1 MVEATPGEMLS
12 TLSHRGPDGN
22 GVWLEKSAGVGLG
35 QCLRVT
41 TPEALHERQPLV
53 SREGR
58 IVLVADARVD
68 NRTDLIR
75 ALDLRGDPDK
85 IPDSALIL
93 AAYERWGEDCADRI
107 VGDFAFAIWDGNERK
122 WFCARDP
129 FGCRSVHYTHRP
141 GQLFACATEIKA
153 LLAVAEIP
161 RELEEMRVGLFL
173 TGTFD
178 DEAITFYKGIFRLP
192 AGHCMVVDESGLRV
206 RRYFELDP
214 KRDIRFRTDD
224 AYAEAFLEIF
234 TEAVRCRL
242 RATAP
247 VLSTLSGG
255 LDSTSIACVA
265 RDLLKKSNG
274 PELMTLSAIFPSFTG
289 KDKKRIDE
297 RSFVADVTAAGGI
310 KPFYVE
316 ADRVSP
322 LVDLD
327 RILELQDEAV
337 LTPNYYLHWAL
348 YQAAKKQNAGVFLD
362 GIDGD
367 TTVSHG
373 FDYLTDL
380 ARGLRPFRLLK
391 EARALARVTS
401 SRHGTRSL
409 IMDLAVRPLMDSLS
423 YPWRKMFKRRG
434 APWGALSLVNPEFAA
449 EIGLADRIRELR
461 GDPPRPVIGSRA
473 CHRSGLLSPLIPHAL
488 EVADRGTNFHGLE
501 ARYPFCDRRLA
512 EFCLALPGTQKLR
525 LGMSR
530 YVMSRA
536 MEGIL
541 PTSVQWRNSKAD
553 LSPSLFHGLWR
564 YESERVRAAAETRS
578 EAAHRF
584 VDIQGFRQSVQTYSE
599 GGNAE
604 AFRLYG
610 ILSLLRWLE
619 LSGMG

>member
-12 TLSHRGPDGN
+12 MLSHRGPDGN

-58 IVLVADARVD
+58 IALVADARVD
-68 NRTDLIR
+68 NRTDLIQ

-178 DEAITFYKGIFRLP
+178 DQAITFYKGIFRLP

-265 RDLLKKSNG
+265 SRRRG
-274 PELMTLSAIFPSFTG
+274 QRSA
-289 KDKKRIDE
+289 
-297 RSFVADVTAAGGI
+297 AA
-310 KPFYVE
+310 PP
-316 ADRVSP
+316 AS
-322 LVDLD
+322 
-327 RILELQDEAV
+327 
-337 LTPNYYLHWAL
+337 
-348 YQAAKKQNAGVFLD
+348 
-362 GIDGD
+362 
-367 TTVSHG
+367 
-373 FDYLTDL
+373 
-380 ARGLRPFRLLK
+380 LRPWDR
-391 EARALARVTS
+391 
-401 SRHGTRSL
+401 
-409 IMDLAVRPLMDSLS
+409 
-423 YPWRKMFKRRG
+423 RRG
-434 APWGALSLVNPEFAA
+434 E
-449 EIGLADRIRELR
+449 DREL
-461 GDPPRPVIGSRA
+461 GGGA
-473 CHRSGLLSPLIPHAL
+473 
-488 EVADRGTNFHGLE
+488 
-501 ARYPFCDRRLA
+501 
-512 EFCLALPGTQKLR
+512 
-525 LGMSR
+525 
-530 YVMSRA
+530 
-536 MEGIL
+536 
-541 PTSVQWRNSKAD
+541 
-553 LSPSLFHGLWR
+553 
-564 YESERVRAAAETRS
+564 
-578 EAAHRF
+578 
-584 VDIQGFRQSVQTYSE
+584 RQSVRDTQLVRCTIWRRVLPGAEPGRTLPPLHRCRGRGALAAVAATEDRVRVRGARSRNR
-599 GGNAE
+599 GGCHRGPGTLIGRYFGSDSKAARRGRRRVRSCRRSN
-604 AFRLYG
+604 RG
-610 ILSLLRWLE
+610 
-619 LSGMG
+619 